1 MTRTAIPV
9 TTRKGP
15 PHDDHCPP
23 RSSSPLDDRRYALSM
38 ASTSP
43 RIGGSVVE
51 ELGSSA
57 GLLLASLGQDAMRR
71 LRDALTAHD
80 LKPRQF
86 QILDLLADRGPIGQ
100 RELGDTIAIDHSIL
114 VTMLNPLEADG
125 LIERKRS
132 DTDRRRHDVTV
143 TPAGKRR
150 LANAAQA
157 QREAEDALFAGLT
170 EQQRD
175 QLRELLI
182 ALRDATRP
190 APPADDDC

>member
-1 MTRTAIPV
+1 
-9 TTRKGP
+9 
-15 PHDDHCPP
+15 
-23 RSSSPLDDRRYALSM
+23 M

-43 RIGGSVVE
+43 RIGGTSLSE

-57 GLLLASLGQDAMRR
+57 GFLLALLGQEAMRR
-71 LRDALTAHD
+71 LRDALTTHD

-100 RELGDTIAIDHSIL
+100 RELGETMAIDHSIL

-132 DTDRRRHDVTV
+132 GTDRRRHVVTV
-143 TPAGKRR
+143 TPTGKRR
-150 LANAAQA
+150 LAHAAQA
-157 QREAEDALFAGLT
+157 RREAEDALFAGLT

-182 ALRDATRP
+182 ALRDANRTEP
-190 APPADDDC
+190 AADDYCE

>member
-1 MTRTAIPV
+1 MAV
-9 TTRKGP
+9 TT
-15 PHDDHCPP
+15 P
-23 RSSSPLDDRRYALSM
+23 RTGDTTLSS
-38 ASTSP
+38 T
-43 RIGGSVVE
+43 GF
-51 ELGSSA
+51 
-57 GLLLASLGQDAMRR
+57 LLALLGHKAQNQ
-71 LRDALTAHD
+71 LRDALTTHD

-100 RELGDTIAIDHSIL
+100 RELGETMAIDHSIL

-132 DTDRRRHDVTV
+132 DTDRRRHVVTV

-150 LANAAQA
+150 FAKAAQA
-157 QREAEDALFAGLT
+157 KREAEDTLFAGLT

-182 ALRDATRP
+182 AQRDAIHTEP
-190 APPADDDC
+190 AADDDTDC

>member
-1 MTRTAIPV
+1 
-9 TTRKGP
+9 
-15 PHDDHCPP
+15 
-23 RSSSPLDDRRYALSM
+23 M
-38 ASTSP
+38 ASTTP
-43 RIGGSVVE
+43 RIAGSVVE
-51 ELGSSA
+51 EISSSN
-57 GLLLASLGQDAMRR
+57 GFLLALLGQDAMRR
-71 LRDALTAHD
+71 LRDALTTHD

-100 RELGDTIAIDHSIL
+100 RELGETMAIDHSIL

-132 DTDRRRHDVTV
+132 GTDRRRHDVTV

-175 QLRELLI
+175 QLRELLL
-182 ALRDATRP
+182 ALRETTRP
-190 APPADDDC
+190 AAPADDDCD